1 MSSSRSIYYSASRRA
16 RRFLIAVSLVAYLA
30 SVWGYPL
37 PQAATHD
44 PSVPFPCQDHR
55 CGCVSAEQCWTSCC
69 CFTPAERIAWA
80 ERHHVQIPAQV
91 QLALR
96 AEAAKQHTEHRHD
109 ACDAGE
115 ICRADDHDHD
125 DHDGHD
131 HDTDHQ
137 HAANCDGHGHNA
149 AGAERACEHC
159 TPRTIATEPET
170 STSIVWVSAFEA
182 RKCRGLS
189 TLWIVTGAAVPL
201 AIESLWEFDW
211 APAGQ
216 AASAERK
223 LQSVTSLPTVPPP
236 RV

>member
-1 MSSSRSIYYSASRRA
+1 MSSSRSIYSASRRA
-16 RRFLIAVSLVAYLA
+16 RRFLTAVSLVAYLA

-44 PSVPFPCQDHR
+44 HSVPFPCQDHR

-80 ERHHVQIPAQV
+80 ERHHVQIPERV

-96 AEAAKQHTEHRHD
+96 TQEAVEHAEHDHD
-109 ACDAGE
+109 ACETGE
-115 ICRADDHDHD
+115 VCRADD
-125 DHDGHD
+125 DGHD

-137 HAANCDGHGHNA
+137 QAASCGGHDHDA
-149 AGAERACEHC
+149 AGAERACANC
-159 TPRTIATEPET
+159 TSRVTGTGPEAG
-170 STSIVWVSAFEA
+170 TSIVWVSAFEA
-182 RKCRGLS
+182 RKCRGLA
-189 TLWIVTGAAVPL
+189 TLWIVTGAAVSL

-216 AASAERK
+216 ALSAERQ
-223 LQSVTSLPTVPPP
+223 LQSVISLPTVPPP
-236 RV
+236 RA

>member
-1 MSSSRSIYYSASRRA
+1 MSSSHLINIASRRA
-16 RRFLIAVSLVAYLA
+16 RRFLTVVSLVAYLA

-44 PSVPFPCQDHR
+44 HSVPFPCQDHH

-80 ERHHVQIPAQV
+80 QRHKVTISEHVL
-91 QLALR
+91 LALR
-96 AEAAKQHTEHRHD
+96 AEEHS
-109 ACDAGE
+109 E
-115 ICRADDHDHD
+115 HDHD
-125 DHDGHD
+125 VCQAEEVCCTDEACHDQ
-131 HDTDHQ
+131 DTDHN
-137 HAANCDGHGHNA
+137 HGACCGGHEHEV
-149 AGAERACEHC
+149 AGSQRACATC
-159 TPRTIATEPET
+159 ASRVNDTPQSKT
-170 STSIVWVSAFEA
+170 SVGWVSAFEA

-189 TLWIVTGAAVPL
+189 TLWVVSGAALPL
-201 AIESLWEFDW
+201 TIESLWEFDW

-216 AASAERK
+216 ASSAERQ

>member
-1 MSSSRSIYYSASRRA
+1 MSSSRFFYSASRRA
-16 RRFLIAVSLVAYLA
+16 RRFLTVVSLVAYLA

-80 ERHHVQIPAQV
+80 QQHEVTIPEHVL
-91 QLALR
+91 LALR
-96 AEAAKQHTEHRHD
+96 TEEH
-109 ACDAGE
+109 A
-115 ICRADDHDHD
+115 DHDHD
-125 DHDGHD
+125 ICEAGEVCHAEGAGHK
-131 HDTDHQ
+131 HG
-137 HAANCDGHGHNA
+137 ACCGGHEHEPSDA
-149 AGAERACEHC
+149 QRACATC
-159 TPRTIATEPET
+159 TPRVAGTPPESGT
-170 STSIVWVSAFEA
+170 SVGWVSAFEA

-189 TLWIVTGAAVPL
+189 TLWIVSGAAIPM

-211 APAGQ
+211 APAGRVS
-216 AASAERK
+216 SAERS

>member
-1 MSSSRSIYYSASRRA
+1 MSSSRFFYSASRRA
-16 RRFLIAVSLVAYLA
+16 RRFLTVVSLVAYLA

-80 ERHHVQIPAQV
+80 QQHEVTIPEHV
-91 QLALR
+91 QLALH
-96 AEAAKQHTEHRHD
+96 AEEH
-109 ACDAGE
+109 A
-115 ICRADDHDHD
+115 DHDHD
-125 DHDGHD
+125 ACEAGEVCHADDAGDQHGACCGGHEQEPSD
-131 HDTDHQ
+131 AQ
-137 HAANCDGHGHNA
+137 
-149 AGAERACEHC
+149 RACATC
-159 TPRTIATEPET
+159 MPRVAGTPPESGT
-170 STSIVWVSAFEA
+170 SVGWVSAFEA

-189 TLWIVTGAAVPL
+189 TLWIVSGAAIPM

-216 AASAERK
+216 VSSAERR

-236 RV
+236 RA